1 MPRDFIAKRVA
12 ELKPSGI
19 RKFFDIVATMDDVI
33 SLGIGE
39 PDFTTPKP
47 ILEAGI
53 KALRQGET
61 HYTSNAGIY
70 ELREAIADM
79 LEEKYRVSYNPADE
93 VVVSV
98 GVSEALYLALTA
110 VINPGEEI
118 IIPTPCFVSYQAE
131 VLLAGGVP
139 VEVPGIFENGFQ
151 PEPELIEKAI
161 TPKTKAIFIGFPN
174 IQECRIF
181 T

>member
-1 MPRDFIAKRVA
+1 MPRDFIAKRVD

-53 KALRQGET
+53 EALRKGET

-79 LEEKYRVSYNPADE
+79 LEEKYQVRYSPEDE
-93 VVVSV
+93 VVVTV

-110 VINPGEEI
+110 IIDPGEEI

-139 VEVPGIFENGFQ
+139 IEVTGSLENKFQ
-151 PEPELIEKAI
+151 PEPDLIEVHNLCLHHNYYS
-161 TPKTKAIFIGFPN
+161 T
-174 IQECRIF
+174 
-181 T
+181 